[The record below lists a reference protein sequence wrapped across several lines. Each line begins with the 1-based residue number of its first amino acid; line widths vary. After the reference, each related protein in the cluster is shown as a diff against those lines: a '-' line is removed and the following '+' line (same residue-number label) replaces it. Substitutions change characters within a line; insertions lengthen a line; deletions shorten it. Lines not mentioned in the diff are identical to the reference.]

1 MSDENLVIMNV
12 CPILRVQ
19 MDDRL
24 KYIFEQIKHW
34 LGFAEAKNAMLLVLN
49 VTLVIAE
56 ADNLLDGLDSQF
68 LAIAMIASLSCLTI
82 STIIIL
88 YSFIPNIG
96 KLKPNSDDSEVPNN
110 INLLFYGDISLVD
123 GPKKYLASLYSKY
136 KENIPSEFVPF
147 EVELASEIIYDS
159 KITVRKYKLFRLG
172 LIIDSL
178 AIIIPL
184 ISLIIKT
191 IL

>member
-1 MSDENLVIMNV
+1 
-12 CPILRVQ
+12 
-19 MDDRL
+19 MDDKL

-34 LGFAEAKNAMLLVLN
+34 LGFAEAKNAMLIVLN
-49 VTLVIAE
+49 ITLIIAE

-68 LAIAMIASLSCLTI
+68 LSIALLASLSCLAI
-82 STIIIL
+82 STLIIL
-88 YSFIPNIG
+88 YSFMPYIG
-96 KLKPNSDDSEVPNN
+96 KPKQSSDDSTVPID